1 MLLPRMIIQST
12 FLIGSIGTKLTSK
25 WLFSGMN
32 PDMPFSGVSILQNP
46 WTIWTSKLHWT
57 KSDWMIL
64 KWDIIL
70 LDLFLKAR
78 ISEKIEFNG
87 SGSFFYLKLKSVY
100 SLFHFLQFWSNLGT
114 WVLLLI
120 QWSQSYLVE
129 SFGIS
134 RYNREYFPQYLTSNQ
149 VNLFHSSVGSILTLC
164 TLNMCLV

>member
-70 LDLFLKAR
+70 LDLFLR
-78 ISEKIEFNG
+78 QG
-87 SGSFFYLKLKSVY
+87 SQKRLNSMDQEVFYLKLKSVY

-129 SFGIS
+129 SFGIF
-134 RYNREYFPQYLTSNQ
+134 RYNMEFFPQYLTSNQ